1 MLIIR
6 LSLLHYLNPEI
17 DAWLPSSHNTIQEWT
32 IRTYKHHKQV
42 IQDSLQ
48 SALSKIHLT
57 VDLWTSPNTLAVIGV
72 VSHYISDSGQLEH
85 AVLALREIDG
95 EHSGENQS
103 TCIMEVVQEY
113 GIASKI
119 GYFVMDNAGNNDTL
133 VSHFSER
140 T

>member
-1 MLIIR
+1 VLERLYVQWLSRCGIPFAEVERDIYIYIKLVLIM

-17 DAWLPSSHNTIQEWT
+17 DAWLLSSHNTIQEWT
-32 IRTYKHHKQV
+32 IRTYKRHKQV

-57 VDLWTSPNTLAVIGV
+57 VDLWTSPNTLAVIRV

-95 EHSGENQS
+95 EHLGENQS
-103 TCIMEVVQEY
+103 TCIMKVV
-113 GIASKI
+113 
-119 GYFVMDNAGNNDTL
+119 
-133 VSHFSER
+133 
-140 T
+140 